1 MSHLDRIIAEKL
13 FPRTEHARKIKVLNE
28 EFKAFVRCTNVCWD
42 NKYYDDELY
51 SSYDDYEQDM
61 RYEQWKMMREMA
73 YDSD

>member
-13 FPRTEHARKIKVLNE
+13 FPRTEHARKIEVLNE

-42 NKYYDDELY
+42 NKYYE
-51 SSYDDYEQDM
+51 DYEQDM